1 MWKLLQQKNVVSHHY
16 LVKPF
21 SDEKFNTVLQK
32 AVIQYREQKIFLCF
46 IFYLLDCVLIEQMDH
61 MKEHIAE
68 VETRY
73 AEIRRLKHE
82 LSEEEKQEEE
92 KGD

>member
-1 MWKLLQQKNVVSHHY
+1 M
-16 LVKPF
+16 
-21 SDEKFNTVLQK
+21 
-32 AVIQYREQKIFLCF
+32 
-46 IFYLLDCVLIEQMDH
+46 IEQMDH

-73 AEIRRLKHE
+73 AEIRRLKNE

-92 KGD
+92 KGDWQKKTVNVLV